1 MSYAMAEIVRLG
13 HTYMAGTPHART
25 ALHEISLTL
34 QEGETAA
41 LVGPT
46 GSGKSTLLQH
56 INGIYTPRRG
66 SVRVLGRDLGD
77 PHTDLV
83 ALRRE
88 VGLVLQ
94 NPEHQVFERF
104 VGDDIAFGPR
114 AAGIRGADLA
124 RRVRWA
130 MEQVGLSYDKF
141 RDRPTFALSGGERR
155 KVGLAG
161 VIALK
166 PRLLLLDEP
175 TAGLDPEAHDELM
188 RRLAALRSQGLTLV
202 VATHAMD
209 DVAALADRVVVLD
222 AGRLV
227 LDGPVREV
235 FGKLDELRELGL
247 DIPGAARVVR
257 ELADRGHQVRTNVL
271 SLDEAEQAILEVM
284 GDSR

>member
-1 MSYAMAEIVRLG
+1 MVEIVRLG

-25 ALHEISLTL
+25 ALQEVSLTL
-34 QEGETAA
+34 QEGETVG

-56 INGIYTPRRG
+56 INGIHAPHTG

-77 PHTDLV
+77 SHTDLV

-94 NPEHQVFERF
+94 NPEHQVFERY

-114 AAGIRGADLA
+114 AAGLGGADLT

-130 MEQVGLSYDKF
+130 MQQVGLSYEEF

-175 TAGLDPEAHDELM
+175 TAGLDPEAHDELV
-188 RRLAALRSQGLTLV
+188 RRFVALRSQGLTLV
-202 VATHAMD
+202 VATHSMD

-227 LDGPVREV
+227 LDGPTREV
-235 FGKLDELRELGL
+235 FGKSDELRALGL
-247 DIPGAARVVR
+247 DIPGPARVVR
-257 ELADRGHQVRTNVL
+257 ELADLGHQVRTDVL
-271 SLDEAEQAILEVM
+271 TVDEAEQAILDALGVAV
-284 GDSR
+284 